1 MGEQPSLISIM
12 ASLLSRRPIK
22 KHVEYTSIETDAIIN
37 GVKILGDNPGRWA
50 EIKRIYV
57 PIIVATTTTTLT
69 LTIQIIIIVRRYDHD
84 Q

>member
-1 MGEQPSLISIM
+1 M

-50 EIKRIYV
+50 EIKRMY
-57 PIIVATTTTTLT
+57 
-69 LTIQIIIIVRRYDHD
+69 Q
-84 Q
+84 